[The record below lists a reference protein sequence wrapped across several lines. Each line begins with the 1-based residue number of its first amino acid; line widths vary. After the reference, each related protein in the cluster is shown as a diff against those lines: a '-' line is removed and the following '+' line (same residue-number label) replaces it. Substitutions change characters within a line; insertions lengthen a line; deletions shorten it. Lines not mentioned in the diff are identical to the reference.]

1 MSHIIWLIC
10 LNRYGTNGF
19 KYFEVVWKILDKV
32 RVYFSI
38 LQSFWSFRKYKPQ
51 KMYVINTYV
60 ELILELGSEN
70 GFFIRKCE
78 FVVRMQG
85 T

>member
-1 MSHIIWLIC
+1 
-10 LNRYGTNGF
+10 
-19 KYFEVVWKILDKV
+19 
-32 RVYFSI
+32 
-38 LQSFWSFRKYKPQ
+38 
-51 KMYVINTYV
+51 MYVINTYV